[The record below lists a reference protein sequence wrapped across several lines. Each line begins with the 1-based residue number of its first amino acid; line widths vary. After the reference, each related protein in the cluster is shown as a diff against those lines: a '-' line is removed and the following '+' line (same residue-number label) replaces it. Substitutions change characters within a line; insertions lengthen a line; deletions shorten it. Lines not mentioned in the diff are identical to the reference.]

1 MVFGGADQPYDSGL
15 MRKCSEDNP
24 AMNSS
29 HKLTQETGPLDRLDV
44 LPVTLILALAVVA
57 FFARFVGLGAENPY
71 SYDEGAYYAAAIRMA
86 GGERPYQDFL
96 YVQPPGL
103 PTLTAFGLLARM
115 TLSSQRAVHAVSGL
129 ALAAVVFLLAR
140 CATRRPH
147 APAMATLFLVS
158 SPLFFALTRMVMTDP
173 PAATL
178 TAGAALAVMSCMR
191 GGIFLCGM
199 LVAAG
204 SLFRLQG
211 VFLVPFLLPLAAVTR
226 GSRDTFRLAA
236 LCAALTAVAQGLIW
250 LAWPHY
256 IADAVL
262 LHRLRPS
269 FSILERY
276 RTVEAVLAD
285 ITFATGLL
293 GASAL
298 LMSGC
303 PRKAA
308 FGALTLCGFLET
320 TILFNSL
327 FTRYF
332 LMILPFA
339 SVCAALLVSDA
350 TASYGRWALPLAA
363 AFVFAV
369 QAPHMEGNIAGPVGE
384 ARDARGVIEEV
395 RRHPGRILL
404 TTDPG
409 FAPLCGKRLPSTHDA
424 SDPFAASLAG
434 RFSEFIETALP
445 ESDLVLVTNRM
456 VASAAPGDVERITR
470 SKKPVVFATPTLR
483 RAWETK
489 GQGSSCGPD

>member
-1 MVFGGADQPYDSGL
+1 MP
-15 MRKCSEDNP
+15 P
-24 AMNSS
+24 AVSR
-29 HKLTQETGPLDRLDV
+29 H
-44 LPVTLILALAVVA
+44 
-57 FFARFVGLGAENPY
+57 VGLRDLGPAARLGRCGRAVRRRGPTIRQWVDAKVFRGQSGHELNTQIDARDRASRPLRRSSGHAHTCPRSGRFLREVRRNRSETPY
-71 SYDEGAYYAAAIRMA
+71 NYDEGAYYAAAIRMS

-103 PTLTAFGLLARM
+103 ATLTAFGLLARM

-158 SPLFFALTRMVMTDP
+158 SPLFFAYTRMVMTDLT
-173 PAATL
+173 AATL
-178 TAGAALAVMSCMR
+178 TAGAALALMSCMR
-191 GGIFLCGM
+191 GGILLCGT

-226 GSRDTFRLAA
+226 GLRDTFRLAA

-256 IADAVL
+256 LADAVL
-262 LHRLRPS
+262 LHQLRPS
-269 FSILERY
+269 LSIFERY
-276 RTVEAVLAD
+276 RTVEAVIAD

-327 FTRYF
+327 FAKYF
-332 LMILPFA
+332 LMILPFS

-350 TASYGRWALPLAA
+350 TASYGRWALSLAA

-369 QAPHMEGNIAGPVGE
+369 QAPHVVGNIAGPVRE
-384 ARDARGVIEEV
+384 ARRQRCH
-395 RRHPGRILL
+395 RR
-404 TTDPG
+404 
-409 FAPLCGKRLPSTHDA
+409 S
-424 SDPFAASLAG
+424 
-434 RFSEFIETALP
+434 
-445 ESDLVLVTNRM
+445 
-456 VASAAPGDVERITR
+456 
-470 SKKPVVFATPTLR
+470 TPTP
-483 RAWETK
+483 W
-489 GQGSSCGPD
+489 PDPADCRSWIRTIVR